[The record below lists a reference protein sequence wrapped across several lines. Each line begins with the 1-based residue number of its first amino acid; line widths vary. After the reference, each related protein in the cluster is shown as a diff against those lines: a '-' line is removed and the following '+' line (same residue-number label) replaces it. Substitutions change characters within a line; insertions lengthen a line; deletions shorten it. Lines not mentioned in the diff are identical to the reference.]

1 MTATSAGVDRY
12 PHLLEPLDLGFVTLR
27 NRALMGSMH
36 TGLEEA
42 KNGFDRLA
50 RFYADRARGGVGL
63 IVTGGI
69 GPNEE
74 GAVFQHAAKMS
85 TPEEAEKH
93 KVITR
98 AVHEADGRICMQILH
113 AGRYAYHPQLVAPS
127 DIQAPINPLKPK
139 ALDEEGIEKQITDY
153 VNCAALA
160 QEAGYDGVEI
170 MGSEGYFINQFIVKH
185 TNDRTDR
192 WGGSYENRIRLPIEI
207 VRRVRERV
215 GEKFILIYRLSM
227 LDLIE
232 DGSTW
237 EEVVQLAKE
246 IEKAGATIINT
257 GIGWHE
263 ARVPT
268 IATSVPRGAFTKVTG
283 RLKDE
288 VSIPLV
294 TTNRINMP
302 EVAEKILAEGD
313 ADMVSMA
320 RPFLADADLMQK
332 AIEDRAQEINTCIG
346 CNQACLDHT
355 FSGKL
360 TSCLVNPRACHETEL
375 NYVKTAEPRK
385 IAVVGGGPAGLAFA
399 SVAAERGH
407 SVTLFDDGKEI
418 GGQFNVAKL
427 IPGKEEFYETL
438 RYFKVMLDKHGVDVR
453 LNNRVSAEDL
463 KAGGFDHVVLAT
475 GVKPR
480 TPEIEGID
488 HPKVI
493 GYLDALLERK
503 PVGQKVAVIG
513 AGGIG
518 FDVSEFIVHKGTS
531 AALDPAH
538 FMREWGVD
546 LTVEHRGGIKGMTPE
561 MPEPAREVYLLQRK
575 TSKVG
580 KNLGKTTGWIH
591 RTSLKHRQVQMVPG
605 VTYRKIDDEGLHVTI
620 TPKGAEQGEDRVLP
634 VDTIIICAGQDP
646 LRELQQSLQDAGVN
660 VHLIGGADVA
670 AELDAK
676 RAIDQ
681 GSRLAAEL

>member
-1 MTATSAGVDRY
+1 MTASTGASKY
-12 PHLLEPLDLGFVTLR
+12 PHLLQPLDLGFTTLR
-27 NRALMGSMH
+27 NRTLMGSMH
-36 TGLEEA
+36 TGLEEV
-42 KNGFDRLA
+42 KQGFERLA
-50 RFYADRARGGVGL
+50 AFYAERARGGVGL

-69 GPNEE
+69 GPNSE
-74 GAVFQHAAKMS
+74 GSVFQHAAKMTS
-85 TPEEAEKH
+85 EEESDKH
-93 KVITR
+93 KVITQ
-98 AVHEADGRICMQILH
+98 AVHEADGKICMQILH
-113 AGRYAYHPQLVAPS
+113 AGRYAYSPELVAPS
-127 DIQAPINPLKPK
+127 AIQAPINPFKPK
-139 ALDEEGIEKQITDY
+139 ELDEEGIQKQIDDY
-153 VNCAALA
+153 VNCSALA
-160 QEAGYDGVEI
+160 QRAGYDGVEI
-170 MGSEGYFINQFIVKH
+170 MGSEGYFINQFIVSH
-185 TNDRTDR
+185 TNHRTDR

-215 GEKFILIYRLSM
+215 GENFIIIYRLSM

-237 EEVVQLAKE
+237 EEVVHLAKE

-268 IATSVPRGAFTKVTG
+268 IATSVPRGAFTKVTA
-283 RLKDE
+283 RLKGE

-302 EVAEKILAEGD
+302 DVAEKVLAEGD

-320 RPFLADADLMQK
+320 RPFLADAELVLK
-332 AIEDRAQEINTCIG
+332 AAEDRADEINTCIG

-360 TSCLVNPRACHETEL
+360 TTCLVNPRACNETEL
-375 NYVKTAEPRK
+375 AYVKTMKPK
-385 IAVVGGGPAGLAFA
+385 SIAVVGAGPAGLAFA
-399 SVAAERGH
+399 TVAAERGH
-407 SVTLFDDGKEI
+407 KVTVFDDASEI
-418 GGQFNVAKL
+418 GGQFNVAKR

-438 RYFKVMLDKHGVDVR
+438 RYFRVMLDKHGVDVR
-453 LNNRVSAEDL
+453 LNTRVSEVDL
-463 KAGGFDHVVLAT
+463 KAGGFDEVVLAT

-480 TPEIEGID
+480 TPAIEGID

-493 GYLDALLERK
+493 GYLDAILKRK

-518 FDVSEFIVHKGTS
+518 FDVSEFIVHEGESPSLNTE
-531 AALDPAH
+531 H
-538 FMREWGVD
+538 FMKEWGVD
-546 LTVEHRGGIKGMTPE
+546 LTVEHRGGIKGVEAEVPA
-561 MPEPAREVYLLQRK
+561 PAREVYLLQRK
-575 TSKVG
+575 VSKVG

-591 RTSLKHRQVQMVPG
+591 RTSLKNRDVQMIPG
-605 VTYRKIDDEGLHVTI
+605 VSYRKIDDEGLHITV
-620 TPKGAEQGEDRVLP
+620 TPKGAEQGEDKVLP
-634 VDTIIICAGQDP
+634 VDTVIICAGQDP
-646 LRELQQSLQDAGVN
+646 LRELQSGLEAAGLP

-681 GSRLAAEL
+681 GSRLAAEI